1 MLQRIRDLTGNVLG
15 EAGLITFAESNWL
28 MSIVVPH
35 QPHFL
40 SQPEGVSVLWGY
52 GLFVDA
58 PGNFVE
64 KPMAACTGR
73 EIMTELLGHLR
84 LDEQAEALLA
94 SFTCI
99 PCMMPFITSQFLAR
113 RDGDRSRC
121 TARHGQSCFRR
132 TVLRVAGRRRVY
144 RRILNPQRA
153 NGRRGAARS
162 RPTAARGRHETTRP
176 TGAVPDIHDAAR
188 CLNKACRTAGATPAG
203 RIGKRPRP
211 ARVLDLNQVVPLL
224 EHPGAAHERFHRPQP
239 LSASSYSRSPN
250 PT

>member
-40 SQPEGVSVLWGY
+40 SQLEGVSVLWGY

-94 SFTCI
+94 SLTCI

-113 RDGDRSRC
+113 RDGDR
-121 TARHGQSCFRR
+121 RR
-132 TVLRVAGRRRVY
+132 
-144 RRILNPQRA
+144 
-153 NGRRGAARS
+153 
-162 RPTAARGRHETTRP
+162 
-176 TGAVPDIHDAAR
+176 
-188 CLNKACRTAGATPAG
+188 
-203 RIGKRPRP
+203 
-211 ARVLDLNQVVPLL
+211 
-224 EHPGAAHERFHRPQP
+224 
-239 LSASSYSRSPN
+239 
-250 PT
+250 